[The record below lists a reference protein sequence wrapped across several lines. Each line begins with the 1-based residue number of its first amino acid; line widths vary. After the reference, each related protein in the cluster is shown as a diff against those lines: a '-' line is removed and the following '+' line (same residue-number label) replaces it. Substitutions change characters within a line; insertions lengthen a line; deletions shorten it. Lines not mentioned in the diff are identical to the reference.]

1 MAKKKTVSTDTS
13 AKNKLSL
20 EERLSALNKLAE
32 KYNESTGETT
42 CGFLSNP
49 DIKKQISLKF
59 IPTPNDNL
67 NAAIGGGFARGRMS
81 IISGLPDSAKTGLLL
96 ETIGKMQQ
104 KDPDFIALWL
114 ESEQSLDYDY
124 LVNQFGIDPN
134 RFLLE
139 APSMNGAEESLD
151 KCINILKSGTVD
163 MFCINSMKALIPKT
177 EINKSVTED
186 TVALQARMNNK
197 ALKPIL
203 NAAYSTDT
211 AVVVVQ
217 HLTTLINTMSRDP
230 YSLGGGLFM
239 KYGGMLILDMRKQ
252 SVLDSDPIK
261 KEEGMK
267 VMISVKKNH
276 ITPRIYPYVKVL
288 HYVIYGEG
296 TEVILPLL
304 DKAITE
310 KVLRKAGA
318 WIYWDDKQLRWS
330 SKEEFRRA
338 MKENLDLLQS
348 LKNAVH
354 KDVQVLTEEEMK
366 ELNIDPEADKKET
379 EAIQDFEEVPNND

>member
-13 AKNKLSL
+13 SKNKLSL